1 MNIPIQMSF
10 IKHLC
15 GDGLRY
21 VCMPC
26 VGMCLRQSEEGFGS
40 PGAGVTGGY
49 NLSNVGHRNKL
60 GFSTTVVSLVEIANS
75 RFSERPCPKKRD
87 EEGSRHLQCVCMP
100 GHTYLHFHECAMYT
114 SGHTALYKNRCKEV
128 SF

>member
-1 MNIPIQMSF
+1 MNIPIQISF

-60 GFSTTVVSLVEIANS
+60 GFSATVVSLAEIANS

-87 EEGSRHLQCVCMP
+87 EEGSRQASKVNTQPPMCVYAWAHIPTLSCMCHVHKLAHSP
-100 GHTYLHFHECAMYT
+100 L
-114 SGHTALYKNRCKEV
+114 
-128 SF
+128 